1 MAKVRVEVE
10 KYVKV
15 TVDVDVPEA
24 EEIITAVIETVQ
36 EGLEADDGMGS

>member
-1 MAKVRVEVE
+1 MAKVRVVVE

-24 EEIITAVIETVQ
+24 AEVIETITDAVESAF
-36 EGLEADDGMGS
+36 EGEEKSE